1 MLFEPLKIREITLRN
16 RIMVSPMCQYSYE
29 DGFSNDWHLVHLGSR
44 AVGGAGIVMVEAT
57 AVETRGRIT
66 PQDLGIWKDEHIPNL
81 RRVAQFI
88 ESQGAVPGIQ
98 LAHAGR
104 KASVFRPWDA
114 RKGACDEKDGGWRPV
129 VAPSPMPFDDNYVLP
144 EALGI
149 DGINGITDSFLKA
162 AERALKVGFRI
173 VEIHCAHGY
182 LLHEFL
188 SPIANKRTD
197 MYGGSFENRIRLP
210 MEIVRAVRHL
220 WPEHLPVFIR
230 ISATDWL
237 EPQGWDLEQSV
248 KLARI
253 LKKEGIDLVDCSSG
267 GMVPYAKIPASPGY
281 QVPFSERIH
290 KEADIMTGAVG
301 IITSAMQA
309 ETILENGQASV
320 IVIGRQFLRDPYWPL
335 HAAVE
340 LKEEIEWPCQYHLA
354 SPTPDMGGKKRVV
367 SKRTVREKCIK
378 RS

>member
-1 MLFEPLKIREITLRN
+1 MLFEPLRIREVTLRN

-29 DGFSNDWHLVHLGSR
+29 DGFSNDWHLVHMGSR

-57 AVETRGRIT
+57 AVEARGRIT

-81 RRVAQFI
+81 QRVVKFI

-104 KASVFRPWDA
+104 KASVYRPWDKQ
-114 RKGACDEKDGGWRPV
+114 RGAVSEKDGGWRPV
-129 VAPSPMPFDDNYVLP
+129 VAPSAIPFADNYVLP
-144 EALGI
+144 EALSIEGI
-149 DGINGITDSFLKA
+149 LAITEAFIRA
-162 AERALKVGFRI
+162 ADRALKAGFRI

-188 SPIANKRTD
+188 SPAANKRTD

-210 MEIVRAVRHL
+210 LEVVRAVRQL

-230 ISATDWL
+230 ISATDWV

-248 KLARI
+248 KLACI
-253 LKKEGIDLVDCSSG
+253 LKKEGVDLIDCSSG
-267 GMVPYAKIPASPGY
+267 GMVDYAKIPAGPGY

-290 KEADIMTGAVG
+290 KEADIMTGTVG
-301 IITSAMQA
+301 IITQAMQA
-309 ETILENGQASV
+309 ETILESGQASV

-335 HAAVE
+335 HAAQE
-340 LKEEIEWPCQYHLA
+340 LKKKIEWPCQYHLV
-354 SPTPDMGGKKRVV
+354 SPTPEYFR
-367 SKRTVREKCIK
+367 
-378 RS
+378 

>member
-1 MLFEPLKIREITLRN
+1 
-16 RIMVSPMCQYSYE
+16 MVSPMCQYSYE

-57 AVETRGRIT
+57 AVEAGGRIT

-81 RRVAQFI
+81 ERVAKFI

-104 KASVFRPWDA
+104 KASTFRPWDA

-129 VAPSPMPFDDNYVLP
+129 VAPSAIPFADNYLLP
-144 EALGI
+144 EALSI
-149 DGINGITDSFLKA
+149 DGIKRIIDFFVNA
-162 AERALKVGFRI
+162 AQRALKAGFRI

-188 SPIANKRTD
+188 SPIANQRTD

-210 MEIVRAVRHL
+210 LEVVRAVRKM
-220 WPEHLPVFIR
+220 WPEHLPVLVR

-237 EPQGWDLEQSV
+237 EPQGWDLEQSI
-248 KLARI
+248 KFARI
-253 LKKEGIDLVDCSSG
+253 LKKEGVDLIDCSSG
-267 GMVPYAKIPASPGY
+267 AMVPYAKIPTGPGY
-281 QVPFSERIH
+281 QVLFSERIH

-301 IITSAMQA
+301 MITQATQA
-309 ETILENGQASV
+309 ETILESGQASV
-320 IVIGRQFLRDPYWPL
+320 IVIGRQFLRDPYWPM

-340 LKEEIEWPCQYHLA
+340 LKEKVKWPCQYHLV
-354 SPTPDMGGKKRVV
+354 SPNPED
-367 SKRTVREKCIK
+367 CD
-378 RS
+378 

>member
-1 MLFEPLKIREITLRN
+1 MLFEPLRIREVTLRN

-44 AVGGAGIVMVEAT
+44 AVGGASVVMVEAT
-57 AVETRGRIT
+57 AVEARGRIT

-81 RRVAQFI
+81 QRIVEFI

-104 KASVFRPWDA
+104 KASVYRPWDK
-114 RKGACDEKDGGWRPV
+114 RRGAVSEKDGGWRPV
-129 VAPSPMPFDDNYVLP
+129 FAPSAIPFADNYVLP
-144 EALGI
+144 EALSI
-149 DGINGITDSFLKA
+149 DGIIAITDSFVRA
-162 AERALKVGFRI
+162 AERALKAGFSI

-188 SPIANKRTD
+188 SPVANKRTD

-210 MEIVRAVRHL
+210 LEVVRAVRHL
-220 WPEHLPVFIR
+220 WPEQLPVFIR

-248 KLARI
+248 KLACI
-253 LKKEGIDLVDCSSG
+253 LKKEGVDLIDCSSG
-267 GMVPYAKIPASPGY
+267 GMVDYAKIPAGPGY

-290 KEADIMTGAVG
+290 KEADIMTGTVG
-301 IITSAMQA
+301 IITQAMQA
-309 ETILENGQASV
+309 ETILESGQASV

-335 HAAVE
+335 HAAQE
-340 LKEEIEWPCQYHLA
+340 LKKKIEWPCQYHLV
-354 SPTPDMGGKKRVV
+354 SPTPEYFR
-367 SKRTVREKCIK
+367 
-378 RS
+378 

>member
-57 AVETRGRIT
+57 AVEARGRIT
-66 PQDLGIWKDEHIPNL
+66 PQDLGLWKDEHIPNL
-81 RRVAQFI
+81 QRVAKFI

-104 KASVFRPWDA
+104 KASTFRPWDV

-129 VAPSPMPFDDNYVLP
+129 VAPSPIPFADNYVLP
-144 EALGI
+144 EALSI
-149 DGINGITDSFLKA
+149 DGVKRMIDSFVKA
-162 AERALKVGFRI
+162 AERALKAGFRI

-197 MYGGSFENRIRLP
+197 MYGGSFENCIRLP
-210 MEIVRAVRHL
+210 LEVVRAVRNV
-220 WPEHLPVFIR
+220 WPEHLPAFTR

-237 EPQGWDLEQSV
+237 EPEGWDLEQSV

-253 LKKEGIDLVDCSSG
+253 LKKEGIDLIDCSSG
-267 GMVPYAKIPASPGY
+267 GMVPYAKIPAGPGY
-281 QVPFSERIH
+281 QVSFSERIH

-309 ETILENGQASV
+309 ETILLSEQASV
-320 IVIGRQFLRDPYWPL
+320 IVIARQFLRDPYWPL
-335 HAAVE
+335 HAAAE

-354 SPTPDMGGKKRVV
+354 SPTPEHCR
-367 SKRTVREKCIK
+367 
-378 RS
+378 

>member
-1 MLFEPLKIREITLRN
+1 MLFEPLRIREVTLRN

-29 DGFSNDWHLVHLGSR
+29 DGFSNDWHLVHMGSR

-57 AVETRGRIT
+57 AVEARGRIT

-81 RRVAQFI
+81 ERVVKFI

-104 KASVFRPWDA
+104 KASVYRPWDKQ
-114 RKGACDEKDGGWRPV
+114 RGAVSEKDGGWRPV
-129 VAPSPMPFDDNYVLP
+129 VAPSAIPFADNYVLP
-144 EALGI
+144 EALSIEGI
-149 DGINGITDSFLKA
+149 LAITA
-162 AERALKVGFRI
+162 AFIRAADRALKAGFRI

-188 SPIANKRTD
+188 SPVANKRTD

-210 MEIVRAVRHL
+210 LEVVRAVRQL

-230 ISATDWL
+230 ISATDWV

-248 KLARI
+248 KLACI
-253 LKKEGIDLVDCSSG
+253 LKKEGVDLIDCSSG
-267 GMVPYAKIPASPGY
+267 GMVDYATIPAGPGY

-290 KEADIMTGAVG
+290 KEVDIMTGTVG
-301 IITSAMQA
+301 IITQAMQA
-309 ETILENGQASV
+309 ETILESGQASV

-335 HAAVE
+335 HAAQE
-340 LKEEIEWPCQYHLA
+340 LKKKIEWPCQYHLV
-354 SPTPDMGGKKRVV
+354 SPTPEYFR
-367 SKRTVREKCIK
+367 
-378 RS
+378 

>member
-1 MLFEPLKIREITLRN
+1 MLFKPLKIREITLRN

-29 DGFSNDWHLVHLGSR
+29 DGFSNDWHLVHLGGR

-57 AVETRGRIT
+57 AVEADGRIT

-81 RRVAQFI
+81 ERVAKFI
-88 ESQGAVPGIQ
+88 ESQGAAPGIQ

-104 KASVFRPWDA
+104 KASIFRPWDA

-129 VAPSPMPFDDNYVLP
+129 VAPSSIPFADNYVVP
-144 EALGI
+144 EALNI
-149 DGINGITDSFLKA
+149 DGITKITDSFIKA
-162 AERALKVGFRI
+162 AQRALKAGFRI

-210 MEIVRAVRHL
+210 LEVVRAVRQL
-220 WPEHLPVFIR
+220 WPKHLPVFVR

-237 EPQGWDLEQSV
+237 EPEGWDLKQSV
-248 KLARI
+248 KFSVI
-253 LKKEGIDLVDCSSG
+253 LKKEGVDLVDCSSG
-267 GMVPYAKIPASPGY
+267 AMVPSAKIPVGPGY
-281 QVPFSERIH
+281 QVFLSERIH

-301 IITSAMQA
+301 IITQALQA
-309 ETILENGQASV
+309 ETILVNNQASV

-340 LKEEIEWPCQYHLA
+340 LKEKVKWPCPYHLA
-354 SPTPDMGGKKRVV
+354 SPIQEDCR
-367 SKRTVREKCIK
+367 
-378 RS
+378 

>member
-1 MLFEPLKIREITLRN
+1 MLFEPLRIREVTLRN

-57 AVETRGRIT
+57 AVEARGRIA

-81 RRVAQFI
+81 QRIVKFI

-104 KASVFRPWDA
+104 KASVYRPWDK
-114 RKGACDEKDGGWRPV
+114 RQGAVSEKDGGWRPV
-129 VAPSPMPFDDNYVLP
+129 FAPSAIPFADNYVLP
-144 EALGI
+144 EALSI
-149 DGINGITDSFLKA
+149 DGIIAITDSFVRA
-162 AERALKVGFRI
+162 AERALKAGFRI

-188 SPIANKRTD
+188 SPVANKRTD

-210 MEIVRAVRHL
+210 LEVVRAVRHL
-220 WPEHLPVFIR
+220 WPEQLPVFIR

-248 KLARI
+248 KLACI
-253 LKKEGIDLVDCSSG
+253 LKKEGVDLIDCSSG
-267 GMVPYAKIPASPGY
+267 GMVDYAKIPAGPGY
-281 QVPFSERIH
+281 QVLFSERIH

-301 IITSAMQA
+301 IITQAMHA
-309 ETILENGQASV
+309 ETILESGQASV

-335 HAAVE
+335 HAAQE
-340 LKEEIEWPCQYHLA
+340 LKKEIEWPCQYHLV
-354 SPTPDMGGKKRVV
+354 SPTPEYFR
-367 SKRTVREKCIK
+367 
-378 RS
+378 